1 MTRSDSLVTITIPTA
16 ISGISRAQNKLFYRS
31 TRLTPHI
38 NLIDTGQVVM
48 PSQALLDLIES
59 GYPKTSKK
67 GSKPPYPMTAMLLIH
82 YETTIDA

>member
-1 MTRSDSLVTITIPTA
+1 VDGKHLGFSDYELTTTA
-16 ISGISRAQNKLFYRS
+16 KSRPNGRFIAEME
-31 TRLTPHI
+31 
-38 NLIDTGQVVM
+38 VVM